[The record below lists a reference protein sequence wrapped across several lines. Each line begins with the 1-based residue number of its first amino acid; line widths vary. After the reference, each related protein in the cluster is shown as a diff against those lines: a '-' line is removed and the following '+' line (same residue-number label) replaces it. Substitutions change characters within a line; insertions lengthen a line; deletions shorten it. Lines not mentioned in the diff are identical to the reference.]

1 MTHVTHQD
9 MLTPLS
15 YDPWPTDHCQFCF
28 GALVQCYIGA
38 AVSTRAAVWP
48 NGNSVGHVNEV
59 TLPSSPVSTEIS
71 DRSQTYRLGM
81 LPATQANL
89 ASYHRRFEQLS
100 TNQGKNFA
108 HRHIQS

>member
-1 MTHVTHQD
+1 M
-9 MLTPLS
+9 
-15 YDPWPTDHCQFCF
+15 
-28 GALVQCYIGA
+28 
-38 AVSTRAAVWP
+38 STRAAVWP